1 MNVFPKAA
9 LFDAGYLKQQ
19 CAESID
25 YQCPEDGGDVER
37 DGQNQLVCTICFKVV
52 QPILRC
58 GRCKEVLVLGS
69 TGIEGREER
78 TCLSAQ
84 AYDKS
89 DGNLLPA
96 LAPLDEILWAFRTS
110 AHSLIQI
117 ASETTLRNTFA
128 SGLLPDTTEVSGPQH
143 ELFSLAQI
151 TAEFGEAFNAGQQR
165 IAECQERESLEYVE
179 ARKLRNF
186 RPVSGFALL
195 KLRNLLAALA
205 LVCTLFSVALLGDF
219 QVTLSH
225 FYTWLGSGK
234 NTALDNS
241 LPKLSL
247 DSACAQVLQMQMQ
260 IQIDKVQ
267 AEIQTLSNDYAL
279 LSDDATLVP
288 KRSKSEASAT
298 SVIPSTHVKC
308 EVSAN
313 AQDPR
318 LQAQL
323 LQLQK
328 TRDAMKS
335 DLDAAYGL
343 APSIKIQQ

>member
-1 MNVFPKAA
+1 MNAFPKAA
-9 LFDAGYLKQQ
+9 LFEAGYLKQQ
-19 CAESID
+19 CSEPIH
-25 YQCPEDGGDVER
+25 YQCSEDGGDVER
-37 DGQNQLVCTICFKVV
+37 DGQNQLVCTICFKVI

-58 GRCKEVLVLGS
+58 GRCKEALVLGS

-96 LAPLDEILWAFRTS
+96 FAPLDEILWAFRTS

-117 ASETTLRNTFA
+117 ASETTLRNTFT
-128 SGLLPDTTEVSGPQH
+128 SGVLPDTTEVSGPQH

-165 IAECQERESLEYVE
+165 IAERQERESLEYVE

-205 LVCTLFSVALLGDF
+205 LVCTLLSVALLGDF

-247 DSACAQVLQMQMQ
+247 DAACAQVLQIQT
-260 IQIDKVQ
+260 QIDKVQ
-267 AEIQTLSNDYAL
+267 AEIQTLSNDYAV
-279 LSDDATLVP
+279 LSEDATLVS
-288 KRSKSEASAT
+288 KRSKTEALVS
-298 SVIPSTHVKC
+298 SVISPTHVKC
-308 EVSAN
+308 EVSTN
-313 AQDPR
+313 TQDPR
-318 LQAQL
+318 LQAEL
-323 LQLQK
+323 VQLQK

-335 DLDAAYGL
+335 DLDAAYSL